1 MNRIIYPMKVLAV
14 KLDYLR
20 QRLECIS
27 HGHYKTVKGQ
37 QYVVIDYDPENPRY
51 DSRHPRV
58 VACNTKLGQ
67 ELGKKVNEYSE
78 VEKQYK
84 DLLVIWNSTYKLAPP
99 RVEFPIIQYYDPH
112 KMNNAYFCNRQ
123 DRCGK
128 YLAENPTVSDHG
140 ELKSKNEQIGA
151 DLLKLMGIPFKYETE
166 LYLESI
172 EQKIN
177 PDYLINFYEIDR
189 CAYLEILGMNDKA
202 NYSANTAV
210 KINGFSRD
218 CYRPG
223 REVIYVILYDKQ
235 NFDEDY
241 FVSQVLSAFN
251 DMIPDSAIKW
261 GNCG

>member
-27 HGHYKTVKGQ
+27 HGHYKTAKGQ

-51 DSRHPRV
+51 CKHKPRIV
-58 VACNTKLGQ
+58 SGNSKLGK
-67 ELGKKVNEYSE
+67 ELSEKVNEYIE
-78 VEKQYK
+78 LNKRYQE
-84 DLLVIWNSTYKLAPP
+84 LLTQWNSIYKMSPP
-99 RVEFPIIQYYDPH
+99 RIEFPITQFFDPH
-112 KMNNAYFCNRQ
+112 SMNNDFFENKQGMR
-123 DRCGK
+123 GK
-128 YLAENPTVSDHG
+128 YQSENPTVSDHG
-140 ELKSKNEQIGA
+140 ELKSKNEQMGA
-151 DLLKLMGIPFKYETE
+151 DLLKLMGIPFKYEPE

-172 EQKIN
+172 EQTIN

-189 CAYLEILGMNDKA
+189 CAYLEILGMNDRA

-261 GNCG
+261 GT